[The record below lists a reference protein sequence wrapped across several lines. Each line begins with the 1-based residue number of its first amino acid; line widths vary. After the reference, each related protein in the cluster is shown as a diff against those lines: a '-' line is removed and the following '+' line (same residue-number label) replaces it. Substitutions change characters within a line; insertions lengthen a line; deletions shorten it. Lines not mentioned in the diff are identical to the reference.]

1 MWHLISI
8 QYMSLKQKH
17 VTMLITTIYFQGL
30 AFWEQSTNKQNWEQR
45 EKAVRTGQHT
55 ARIKQSS
62 LHTMMTSSYYTSHQH
77 NNIFIRIAVTVP
89 SPSHVQLFCNSM
101 DCSPPGSSVDGI
113 SQARIQEWVA
123 ISFSRGLSWP
133 RDWTHN
139 SCMAG
144 GFFTTEPH
152 GTES

>member
-8 QYMSLKQKH
+8 QYMSLIQKH
-17 VTMLITTIYFQGL
+17 ITMLITTIYFKGL
-30 AFWEQSTNKQNWEQR
+30 AFLEQSTNKQKWEQR

-55 ARIKQSS
+55 ARIKQFS
-62 LHTMMTSSYYTSHQH
+62 LHTMMTSSYYTSQQH
-77 NNIFIRIAVTVP
+77 NNIFIMIAATVP
-89 SPSHVQLFCNSM
+89 SLSHVRLFCNSM

-113 SQARIQEWVA
+113 SQARIPFPS

-133 RDWTHN
+133 RDWTHK
-139 SCMAG
+139 SCTAG
-144 GFFTTEPH
+144 GFFTTEPP